1 MWLLPVLFAPLM
13 LQDPSL
19 SETSIAFSWGGY
31 LWTVPREGG
40 AARQITT
47 GGHEAT
53 PVFSPDGTR
62 IAFTGEYDGN
72 VDVFVVPASGGSP
85 RRLTWHPGAD
95 QVVSWTRDGK
105 KVCFRSG
112 RDAYA
117 DFGRLFTVPREGGFP
132 EPLPLWRA
140 EEGSFSPDG
149 SRIAYVPNMQ
159 WQKAWKRY
167 RGGQTMRVQIARLS
181 DLELIE
187 APRKSSNDSNP
198 MWIGD
203 TVYFLSD
210 RNGPVTLFAFNTGD
224 TRTSAVSEVVE
235 NPGFDLKSAS
245 AGPGAIVYEQF
256 GSLHLFDLASR
267 TSRRIEVEVASDV
280 PASRPHFE
288 KVADQIQVGV
298 LSPKGVRVAFEAH
311 GEILTAPAEK
321 GDIRNLTSSPAVADR
336 DPAWSPD
343 GQSIAYFSDETGE
356 YQLHIRSQGGL
367 GDVRKIDLGS
377 PPSFFYSPVW
387 SPNGKKI
394 AFTDKRR
401 NLWYVEIEKGVPAK
415 VDSDRY
421 EDAFRGIDPS
431 WSPDSRF
438 LAYTMQLENHM
449 RSVFVYSLETGKST
463 QLTDGMS
470 DARFPVFDPNGELLY
485 FTASTDFGLSVGWLD
500 LSSFERP
507 VRRSLYVAVLRQD
520 LPSPLAPESD
530 EEQPQPE
537 KKDEEEEEDRPP
549 PVVAIDFDGIS
560 QRILALPVPAA
571 NYAGI
576 QVGKTGEVFL
586 LEQALI
592 PPPDEYPP
600 KLTIH
605 RFRLE
610 DREAE
615 ELLEDVTAF
624 DLSLNGEKMLYKL
637 EDQWLLAGTEE
648 PEAEAEEPRKLAL
661 EAMEVYVDP
670 PAEWRQMYRETWRI
684 QRDFLYDPAFHGL
697 DLGAASEKYE
707 GFLERVSSRA
717 DLNYLFSEM
726 LGELTLGHVFVGGGD
741 FPEAPKV
748 KGGLLGADYAV
759 ENGRYRFVRVFNGES
774 WNPNLRAP
782 LTQPGVN
789 VAAGD
794 YLLEVNGRDVRPPES
809 VYAFFENTA
818 GKQVRLKIGPSP
830 DGARAREV
838 TVVPVEDEAALRRQA
853 WIEDNR
859 RKVDKLSGGRLAYV
873 HLPDTATGGYTS
885 FNRYFFAQI
894 GKEGAVI
901 DERYNHGGAIADY
914 IIDLLKRPLRA
925 CMTTREGFDYCSPTA
940 AIYGPKTMVINEM
953 AGSGGDAL
961 PWMFRQEKIGPL
973 VGKRTWGGLV
983 GIYDYPP
990 LIDGGVVTAPRIALY
1005 GLHGDWEV
1013 ENVGIAP
1020 DVEVENDPKSVA
1032 EGHDPQLERA
1042 VELTLEA
1049 LKNQPV
1055 SMPPRPKY
1063 PNYHPTSG
1071 NP

>member
-31 LWTVPREGG
+31 IWTVPREGG

-47 GGHEAT
+47 GGHEAS

-95 QVVSWTRDGK
+95 QAVSWTRDGRA
-105 KVCFRSG
+105 VLFRSG

-117 DFGRLFTVPREGGFP
+117 DFSRLFTVPLEGGFP
-132 EPLPLWRA
+132 EPLPMWRA

-167 RGGQTMRVQIARLS
+167 RGGQTTPVQIVRLS
-181 DLELIE
+181 DLQVLEI
-187 APRKSSNDSNP
+187 PRENSNDSNP
-198 MWIGD
+198 MWNGD

-210 RNGPVTLFAFNTGD
+210 RNGPVTLFAFD
-224 TRTSAVSEVVE
+224 TATSAVREVVRNE
-235 NPGFDLKSAS
+235 GFDVKSAS

-256 GSLHLFDLASR
+256 GSLHLFDFASG
-267 TSRRIEVEVASDV
+267 TSRSVEVEVEGDV
-280 PASRPHFE
+280 PAARPHFE
-288 KVADQIQVGV
+288 KVADEIQVGA
-298 LSPKGVRVAFEAH
+298 LSPSGVRVAFEAH

-321 GDIRNLTSSPAVADR
+321 GDIRNLTSSPAVAER

-343 GQSIAYFSDETGE
+343 GQSVAYFSDESGE

-367 GDVRKIDLGS
+367 GEVRKIDLGS

-387 SPNGKKI
+387 SPDGKKV

-401 NLWYVEIEKGVPAK
+401 NLWYVEIEKGVPAR

-421 EDAFRGIDPS
+421 EDPFRGIDPA

-463 QLTDGMS
+463 RLTDGMS
-470 DARFPVFDPNGELLY
+470 DARFPLFDPKGELLY
-485 FTASTDFGLSVGWLD
+485 FTASTDLGLSVGWLD
-500 LSSFERP
+500 LSSLERP
-507 VRRSLYVAVLRQD
+507 VRRSLYVAVLRKD

-530 EEQPQPE
+530 EEEPQP
-537 KKDEEEEEDRPP
+537 KKEEDEKGEEAP
-549 PVVAIDFDGIS
+549 PVVAIDFEGIS

-571 NYAGI
+571 NYTGI
-576 QVGKTGEVFL
+576 QAGKTGEVFL

-592 PPPDEYPP
+592 PPPDEFPP

-615 ELLEDVTAF
+615 KLLEDVTAF

-637 EDQWLLAGTEE
+637 EDKWMLAGTSE
-648 PEAEAEEPRKLAL
+648 PEDPEAAEEKELAL
-661 EAMEVYVDP
+661 ETMEVYVDP
-670 PAEWRQMYRETWRI
+670 QAEWRQMYRETWRI

-707 GFLERVSSRA
+707 GFLDRVSSRA
-717 DLNYLFSEM
+717 DLNYLFIEM

-741 FPEAPKV
+741 FPDAQEV
-748 KGGLLGADYAV
+748 KGGLLGADFAV
-759 ENGRYRFVRVFNGES
+759 ENDRYRFSRVFSGES

-782 LTQPGVN
+782 LTQPGVD
-789 VAAGD
+789 VTAGD
-794 YLLEVNGRDVRPPES
+794 YLLEVNGRDVRAPES

-818 GKQVRLKIGPSP
+818 GKQVRMKVGPSP

-838 TVVPVEDEAALRRQA
+838 TVVPVEDDTALRRQA

-901 DERYNHGGAIADY
+901 DERYNHGGSIADY
-914 IIDLLKRPLRA
+914 IIDLLKRPRRA
-925 CMTTREGFDYCSPTA
+925 CMTTREGFDSCSPTA
-940 AIYGPKTMVINEM
+940 AIYGPKTMIVNEM

-973 VGKRTWGGLV
+973 VGRRTWGGLV

-990 LIDGGVVTAPRIALY
+990 LIDGGIVTAPRIAIY

-1020 DVEVENDPKSVA
+1020 DVEVDNDPKSVF

-1055 SMPPRPKY
+1055 SMPPRPTY

>member
-53 PVFSPDGTR
+53 PVFSPDGAH

-72 VDVFVVPASGGSP
+72 VDVFVVSASGGSP

-95 QVVSWTRDGK
+95 TAVSWTRDGK
-105 KVCFRSG
+105 AVLFRSG

-117 DFGRLFTVPREGGFP
+117 DFGRLFTVPHEGGFP
-132 EPLPLWRA
+132 EPLPMWRA

-149 SRIAYVPNMQ
+149 ARLAYVANMQ

-167 RGGQTMRVQIARLS
+167 RGGQTTSVQVARLS
-181 DLELIE
+181 DLELTKI
-187 APRKSSNDSNP
+187 PRENSNDSNP
-198 MWIGD
+198 MWVGD

-210 RNGPVTLFAFNTGD
+210 RNGPVTLFAFD
-224 TRTSAVSEVVE
+224 TATSAVREVVRNE
-235 NPGFDLKSAS
+235 GLDLKSAS

-256 GSLHLFDLASR
+256 GALHLFDLASE
-267 TSRRIEVEVASDV
+267 TASAIEVEIAGDV
-280 PASRPHFE
+280 PATRPRFE
-288 KVADQIQVGV
+288 KVADQIQVGT
-298 LSPKGVRVAFEAH
+298 LSPSGVRVAFEAR

-321 GDIRNLTSSPAVADR
+321 GDIRNLTSSPAVAER
-336 DPAWSPD
+336 DPAWALD
-343 GQSIAYFSDETGE
+343 GQSVAYFSDETGE

-367 GDVRKIDLGS
+367 GEVRKIDLGS

-387 SPNGKKI
+387 SPDGKKI
-394 AFTDKRR
+394 AYTDKRR
-401 NLWYVEIEKGVPAK
+401 HLWYVAIDTGVPVN

-421 EDAFRGIDPS
+421 EDILRAIDPA
-431 WSPDSRF
+431 WSPDSRYI
-438 LAYTMQLENHM
+438 AYTKPLENHM

-463 QLTDGMS
+463 RLTDGMS
-470 DARFPVFDPNGELLY
+470 DARFPVFDSNGEHLY

-507 VRRSLYVAVLRQD
+507 VRRNVYVAVLRKD

-530 EEQPQPE
+530 EEEPQPKE
-537 KKDEEEEEDRPP
+537 PKAKDEKSEEAP
-549 PVVAIDFDGIS
+549 PVVSIDFDGIS

-571 NYAGI
+571 SYAGI
-576 QVGKTGEVFL
+576 QAGKSGEIYL

-592 PPPDEYPP
+592 PPLDEFPP
-600 KLTIH
+600 KLAVH

-610 DREAE
+610 GRKVEKLVE
-615 ELLEDVTAF
+615 NVTAF
-624 DLSLNGEKMLYKL
+624 DLSSDGAKMLYKL
-637 EDQWLLAGTEE
+637 VDQWLLSGTEE
-648 PEAEAEEPRKLAL
+648 AERAAPREIAL

-670 PAEWRQMYRETWRI
+670 RAEWRQMYRETWRI

-697 DLGAASEKYE
+697 DLDAASEKYQ

-717 DLNYLFSEM
+717 DLNYLFTEM

-741 FPEAPKV
+741 FPDAPKV
-748 KGGLLGADYAV
+748 KGGLLGADFAV
-759 ENGRYRFVRVFNGES
+759 ENGRYRFARVFNGES
-774 WNPNLRAP
+774 WNPSLRAP

-789 VAAGD
+789 VVASE
-794 YLLEVNGRDVRPPES
+794 YLLEVSGRDVRPPES

-818 GKQVRLKIGPSP
+818 GRQVRLKVGASP
-830 DGARAREV
+830 DGAGAREV
-838 TVVPVEDEAALRRQA
+838 TVVPVEDETALRLQA

-859 RKVDKLSGGRLAYV
+859 RRVDKLSGGRLAYV
-873 HLPDTATGGYTS
+873 HVPDTAAGGYTS

-894 GKEGAVI
+894 GKEGAII

-914 IIDLLKRPLRA
+914 IIDLLKRPLRN
-925 CMTTREGFDYCSPTA
+925 CLTTREGADYCSPTA

-961 PWMFRQEKIGPL
+961 PWMFRQEKLGPL
-973 VGKRTWGGLV
+973 VGKRTWEGSSASTTTHRSS
-983 GIYDYPP
+983 
-990 LIDGGVVTAPRIALY
+990 TAA
-1005 GLHGDWEV
+1005 
-1013 ENVGIAP
+1013 
-1020 DVEVENDPKSVA
+1020 S
-1032 EGHDPQLERA
+1032 
-1042 VELTLEA
+1042 
-1049 LKNQPV
+1049 
-1055 SMPPRPKY
+1055 
-1063 PNYHPTSG
+1063 
-1071 NP
+1071 

>member
-1 MWLLPVLFAPLM
+1 MWLLPLLLAPLI

-31 LWTVPREGG
+31 IWTVPREGG

-47 GGHEAT
+47 GGREAT

-72 VDVFVVPASGGSP
+72 VDVFVVAASGGSP
-85 RRLTWHPGAD
+85 RRLTWHPGPDTA
-95 QVVSWTRDGK
+95 VSWTRDGA

-117 DFGRLFTVPREGGFP
+117 DFGRLFTVSFEGGFP
-132 EPLPLWRA
+132 EPLPMWRA

-149 SRIAYVPNMQ
+149 ARIAYVPNMQ

-167 RGGQTMRVQIARLS
+167 RGGQTTPIQVARLS
-181 DLELIE
+181 DLEQVEI
-187 APRKSSNDSNP
+187 PRDNSNDSSP

-203 TVYFLSD
+203 SVYFLSD
-210 RNGPVTLFAFNTGD
+210 RSGPVTLFRFD
-224 TRTSAVSEVVE
+224 TKTSAVSEVIP
-235 NPGFDLKSAS
+235 NQGLDLKSAS

-256 GSLHLFDLASR
+256 GSLHLYDLASG
-267 TSRRIEVEVASDV
+267 TSRSVEVQVDGDV
-280 PASRPHFE
+280 PGARPHFE
-288 KVADQIQVGV
+288 KVADEIQAGT
-298 LSPKGVRVAFEAH
+298 LSPSGVRAAFEAH

-321 GDIRNLTSSPAVADR
+321 GDIRNLTSSPAVAER

-343 GQSIAYFSDETGE
+343 GQWVAYFSDESGE
-356 YQLHIRSQGGL
+356 YQLHIQSQGGF
-367 GDVRKIDLGS
+367 GEVRKIDLGS
-377 PPSFFYSPVW
+377 PPSFFYSPLW
-387 SPNGKKI
+387 SPDGKKI

-401 NLWYVEIEKGVPAK
+401 NLWYLEIEKGVPAK
-415 VDSDRY
+415 VASDRY
-421 EDAFRGIDPS
+421 EDPFRGIDPS

-438 LAYTMQLENHM
+438 LAFTMQLENHM
-449 RSVFVYSLETGKST
+449 RSVFVYSLETGKAT

-470 DARFPVFDPNGELLY
+470 DARFPVFDSNGELLY
-485 FTASTDFGLSVGWLD
+485 FTASTDYGLSVGWLD
-500 LSSFERP
+500 LSSAERP
-507 VRRSLYVAVLRQD
+507 VRRSLYVAVLKKD
-520 LPSPLAPESD
+520 APSPLAPESD
-530 EEQPQPE
+530 EEEPQPGND
-537 KKDEEEEEDRPP
+537 DEEEGEEAAP
-549 PVVAIDFDGIS
+549 PVVVIDFEGID

-571 NYAGI
+571 NYAGM
-576 QVGKTGEVFL
+576 QTGKTGELFL

-592 PPPDEYPP
+592 PPPDEFPP
-600 KLTIH
+600 KLAVH

-615 ELLEDVTAF
+615 KILEEVTAF

-637 EDQWLLAGTEE
+637 ADKWLVAGTES
-648 PEAEAEEPRKLAL
+648 PETEEPRELAL
-661 EAMEVYVDP
+661 EAMEVSVDP
-670 PAEWRQMYRETWRI
+670 RAEWRQMYRETWRI

-697 DLGAASEKYE
+697 DLEAASEKYE

-717 DLNYLFSEM
+717 DLNYLLTEM

-741 FPEAPKV
+741 FPDAPQV
-748 KGGLLGADYAV
+748 KGGLLGADFAV
-759 ENGRYRFVRVFNGES
+759 ENGRYRFARVFDGES

-789 VAAGD
+789 VVAGD
-794 YLLEVNGRDVRPPES
+794 YLLEVNGRAVRPPES

-818 GKQVRLKIGPSP
+818 GKQVRLKVGPSA

-838 TVVPVEDEAALRRQA
+838 TVVPVDDETALRRQA

-859 RKVDKLSGGRLAYV
+859 RKVDQLSGGRLAYV

-901 DERYNHGGAIADY
+901 DERYNHGGALADY
-914 IIDLLKRPLRA
+914 IIDLLNRPMRA

-940 AIYGPKTMVINEM
+940 AIYGPKTMIVNEM

-961 PWMFRQEKIGPL
+961 PWMFRQAELGPL

-990 LIDGGVVTAPRIALY
+990 LMDGGSVTAPRIAIY

-1020 DVEVENDPKSVA
+1020 DVEVENDPASVA
-1032 EGHDPQLERA
+1032 AGRDPQLERA

-1049 LKNQPV
+1049 LKKQPV
-1055 SMPPRPKY
+1055 VMPRRPAY
-1063 PNYHPTSG
+1063 PNYHTTSG